1 MLDWSDRHCRYFHRL
16 LTRRTR
22 LYTEMVS
29 TAALVHGDRARHL
42 EFDPSEHPLA
52 LQLGGSDPGELAQ
65 CARWAEQRG
74 YDEVNLNCGCP
85 SERVQRGA
93 FGACLMAEPALVRDC
108 LAAMRDAVSI
118 PVTIKHRIGVDR
130 RIDYAFVRDFVGEV
144 AASGVEVFIVHARSA
159 WLDGLSP
166 KENREVPPLRHDFV
180 HALKRDFAHLRFVVN
195 GGLESLDEAIA
206 HLEQVDGAM
215 LGRAAYHD
223 PWLLAAVDE
232 RLFGAAPAVGDR
244 FALID
249 PLVRYAREHVAAG
262 GRLREV
268 TRHLLGL
275 FNGMQGARAWR
286 RMLSDARELVANDPS
301 LIERAAR
308 EVLSRAQPG
317 ARDSRTKASVATNAA
332 SDSSASTDASRAE
345 SPESL
350 SARTA
355 ASQT

>member
-1 MLDWSDRHCRYFHRL
+1 MLDWTDRHCRYFHRL

-22 LYTEMVS
+22 LYTEMVT
-29 TAALVHGDRARHL
+29 TAALVHGDRERHL

-52 LQLGGSDPGELAQ
+52 LQLGGSDPAELAQ
-65 CARWAEQRG
+65 CARWAEERG
-74 YDEVNLNCGCP
+74 YDEVDLNCGCP

-118 PVTIKHRIGVDR
+118 PVTIKHRIGIDR
-130 RIDYAFVRDFVGEV
+130 RVDYAFVRDFVGAV
-144 AASGVEVFIVHARSA
+144 SASGVEVFIVHARSA

-166 KENREVPPLRHDFV
+166 KENRELPPLRHEFV

-195 GGLESLDEAIA
+195 GGLGSLDEAAA
-206 HLEQVDGAM
+206 HLDRVDGAM
-215 LGRAAYHD
+215 LGRAAYRD

-232 RLFGAAPAVGDR
+232 RLFGAAAPVGDR
-244 FALID
+244 FELVD
-249 PLVRYAREHVAAG
+249 PLVRYAREHVARG
-262 GRLREV
+262 GRVRDI

-275 FNGMQGARAWR
+275 FNGMHGARAWR
-286 RMLSDARELVANDPS
+286 RMLSDANALAENDPS
-301 LIERAAR
+301 LIDRAAR
-308 EVLSRAQPG
+308 EVSRPG
-317 ARDSRTKASVATNAA
+317 QLDARDARTNASVATKLDTA
-332 SDSSASTDASRAE
+332 SSASTSASFAD